1 MGTQKHKGQK
11 FTQGVVY
18 STNPDYKYANN
29 EVVEPKTLPP
39 QQQDLRIML
48 DRKLKGGKKATLVT
62 GFVGASAD
70 LSDLAKQ
77 LKNLC
82 AAGGSVTEGD
92 ILVQGDFKQ
101 KIMEVLQKKGYKVKL
116 SGG

>member
-1 MGTQKHKGQK
+1 MATQKPKSNRNV
-11 FTQGVVY
+11 QGVVY
-18 STNPDYKYANN
+18 STNPDFKYAHHQ
-29 EVVEPKTLPP
+29 EVEPETLPP

-62 GFVGASAD
+62 GFVGSAAD

-82 AAGGSVTEGD
+82 AAGGSVTEGE
-92 ILVQGDFKQ
+92 ILVQGEFRQ
-101 KIMEVLQKKGYKVKL
+101 KIMDFLQKKGYKVKL
-116 SGG
+116 AGG